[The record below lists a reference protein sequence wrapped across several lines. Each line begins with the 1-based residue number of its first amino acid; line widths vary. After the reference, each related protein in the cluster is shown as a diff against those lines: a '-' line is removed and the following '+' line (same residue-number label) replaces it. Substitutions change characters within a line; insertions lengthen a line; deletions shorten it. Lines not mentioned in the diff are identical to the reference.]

1 MCGRFAAQL
10 PAELVARLFR
20 TVNPLPNLAPN
31 WNLAPTQPAMVV
43 RRHPQSGERHLDVL
57 RWGLV
62 PSFTRDLKGARRP
75 FNARSETIAAA
86 PVFRGAVASRRCLIP
101 ADAFYEWQKT
111 PAGKQP
117 FAIARADSS
126 PLAFAGLWEAWRDP
140 DGEILRTFV
149 IATTSAN
156 ADLAWLHDR
165 MPVILEPDAWAA
177 WLGEAAG
184 DPLER
189 LQPSAQGVLRWW
201 PVSQKVNHVRNNAAE
216 LLAAVGKD
224 GLF

>member
-31 WNLAPTQPAMVV
+31 WNLAPTQPAMVI

-62 PSFTRDLKGARRP
+62 PSFTKDLKTARRP
-75 FNARSETIAAA
+75 FNARSETIASA
-86 PVFRGAVASRRCLIP
+86 PMFRSALASRRCLVP
-101 ADAFYEWQKT
+101 ADAFYEWQKS
-111 PAGKQP
+111 PGGKQP
-117 FAIARADSS
+117 FAIARADSA
-126 PLAFAGLWEAWRDP
+126 PLVFAGLWESWRDSA
-140 DGEILRTFV
+140 GEILRTFV

-165 MPVILEPDAWAA
+165 MPVILEPDAWTA
-177 WLGEAAG
+177 WLGEAPA
-184 DPLER
+184 DPLEFLR
-189 LQPSAQGVLRWW
+189 PAAHGVLRWW
-201 PVSQKVNHVRNNAAE
+201 PVSQAVNSVRNNSAD
-216 LLAAVGKD
+216 LLVACSKV